1 MFLAGFGW
9 HQACRVPLAT
19 VILCPVSRL
28 GSFSRPAALFALGAS
43 LLLPARASAAEAE
56 PAAPASARASVP
68 VLLRDSS
75 RLAAWLASHS
85 PEIRVARA
93 RLAQSQA
100 DTRTSHLLLNPVL
113 DASLGNV
120 PVGQTNP
127 PGLGFN
133 ETAIY
138 TVGLSETIELG
149 KRGPRIAGAEL
160 RAKSSAL
167 QLVMAERDQ
176 QSVAR
181 FALGDTLHRGLRVAI
196 FEESLKDAEGAAD
209 LERTRY
215 EQKALSGTEY
225 DRLLLDLANL
235 RADFERERAEY
246 GAALA
251 DCAAALGADCELS
264 GAREDDL
271 SGAAPLDIAQASAPG
286 LERRPDLQALDA
298 ERQAAERDAAL
309 ARGRAIPD
317 LTLRVA
323 YTHDRFVASGDNRN
337 TLTFGVA
344 LPLPVFDRGQHDSS
358 RALSRAAELRDTRLV
373 LLRQARAD
381 LSGLLTRKAT
391 LEKVLAALEH
401 ESLPRSSSVLQST
414 QTAFD
419 HGGVSLTDLLLAR
432 RTHIALQLTLLD
444 ERFELFG
451 IRNELNRVL
460 ALGARNEEKKP

>member
-1 MFLAGFGW
+1 VSEVNLTVCIARRFGFSLRPTGLLA
-9 HQACRVPLAT
+9 L
-19 VILCPVSRL
+19 S
-28 GSFSRPAALFALGAS
+28 ALS
-43 LLLPARASAAEAE
+43 LLPARASAAEPEPEA
-56 PAAPASARASVP
+56 PAAARVSVP
-68 VLLRDSS
+68 ALLHESS

-85 PEIRVARA
+85 PEIHAARA
-93 RLAQSQA
+93 RLAQSRA

-120 PVGQTNP
+120 PVGETNP

-138 TVGLSETIELG
+138 TVGLSETVELG

-160 RAKSSAL
+160 REKSAAL
-167 QLVMAERDQ
+167 QLVSAERDQ
-176 QSVAR
+176 LSSAR
-181 FALGDTLHRGLRVAI
+181 FALANALYRGLRVTI
-196 FEESLKDAEGAAD
+196 FQESLKDAEHGAD
-209 LERTRY
+209 LERTRF

-251 DCAAALGADCELS
+251 DCAAALGAECELGGS
-264 GAREDDL
+264 REDDL
-271 SGAAPLDIAQASAPG
+271 SGAAPVDLTLASPSR
-286 LERRPDLQALDA
+286 LEHRPDLQALDA
-298 ERQAAERDAAL
+298 ERQAAERDASL

-317 LTLRVA
+317 VTLRVG

-358 RALSRAAELRDTRLV
+358 KALSRAAELRDTRLA
-373 LLRQARAD
+373 LLLQARAD
-381 LSGLLTRKAT
+381 LSGLLTRKST
-391 LEKVLAALEH
+391 LENVLSTLEH

-432 RTHIALQLTLLD
+432 RTHIALQLTMLD

-451 IRNELNRVL
+451 IRNELYRVV
-460 ALGARNEEKKP
+460 APGARDEEKKP

>member
-1 MFLAGFGW
+1 
-9 HQACRVPLAT
+9 VP
-19 VILCPVSRL
+19 V
-28 GSFSRPAALFALGAS
+28 
-43 LLLPARASAAEAE
+43 PARV
-56 PAAPASARASVP
+56 SVP
-68 VLLRDSS
+68 ALLRDSS
-75 RLAAWLASHS
+75 RLTAWLASHS
-85 PEIRVARA
+85 PEIQAARA
-93 RLAQSQA
+93 RLAQSRA
-100 DTRTSHLLLNPVL
+100 DTRTSHLVPNPVL

-138 TVGLSETIELG
+138 TVGLSETLELG
-149 KRGPRIAGAEL
+149 KRGPRIAGAEF
-160 RAKSSAL
+160 RAKSAAL
-167 QLVMAERDQ
+167 QLVAAERDQ
-176 QSVAR
+176 LSSAR
-181 FALGDTLHRGLRVAI
+181 FALGDALHRGLRVAI
-196 FEESLKDAEGAAD
+196 FEESLKDAEHAAD

-251 DCAAALGADCELS
+251 DCAAALGAVCELS
-264 GAREDDL
+264 GSQENDL
-271 SGAAPLDIAQASAPG
+271 IGAAPVDVAHASETRLDH
-286 LERRPDLQALDA
+286 RPDLQALDA
-298 ERQAAERDAAL
+298 ERQAAERDAEL
-309 ARGRAIPD
+309 ARARAIPD
-317 LTLRVA
+317 VTLRVG

-337 TLTFGVA
+337 TLMFGVA
-344 LPLPVFDRGQHDSS
+344 LPLPVFDRGQHDSAK
-358 RALSRAAELRDTRLV
+358 ALSRAEELRATRLSM
-373 LLRQARAD
+373 LLQARAD

-391 LEKVLAALEH
+391 LEKVLTAIEH

-432 RTHIALQLTLLD
+432 RTHIALQLTMLD

-451 IRNELNRVL
+451 IRNELDRVL
-460 ALGARNEEKKP
+460 ALGARDEEKKP

>member
-1 MFLAGFGW
+1 M
-9 HQACRVPLAT
+9 
-19 VILCPVSRL
+19 
-28 GSFSRPAALFALGAS
+28 
-43 LLLPARASAAEAE
+43 
-56 PAAPASARASVP
+56 
-68 VLLRDSS
+68 
-75 RLAAWLASHS
+75 
-85 PEIRVARA
+85 
-93 RLAQSQA
+93 AQSSA
-100 DTRTSHLLLNPVL
+100 DTRTSRLLPNPVL

-120 PVGQTNP
+120 PLSETNP

-133 ETAIY
+133 QTAIY

-160 RAKSSAL
+160 RQQSAAL
-167 QLVMAERDQ
+167 QVASAERDQ
-176 QSVAR
+176 LSYAR
-181 FALGDTLHRGLRVAI
+181 WALGHALHRGLRVAT
-196 FEESLKDAEGAAD
+196 FEESLKDAEHAAD

-246 GAALA
+246 AAALA
-251 DCAAALGADCELS
+251 DCAAALGAECELA

-271 SGAAPLDIAQASAPG
+271 SGAAQLDVTLSSASASR
-286 LERRPDLQALDA
+286 LEHRPDLQALEA
-298 ERQAAERDAAL
+298 ERKAAERDAEL

-317 LTLRVA
+317 VTLRVG

-344 LPLPVFDRGQHDSS
+344 LPLPVFDRGQHDSA
-358 RALSRAAELRDTRLV
+358 RALSRADELRDTRQA
-373 LLRQARAD
+373 LLRQSRAD
-381 LSGLLTRKAT
+381 LAGLLSRKGT
-391 LEKVLAALEH
+391 LEKVLAATVR

-414 QTAFD
+414 QISFD

-432 RTHIALQLTLLD
+432 RTHIALRLSLLD

-451 IRNELNRVL
+451 VRNELSRVL
-460 ALGARNEEKKP
+460 ALATRDEEKNP

>member
-1 MFLAGFGW
+1 MVLANVTLCTVRRFGSCW
-9 HQACRVPLAT
+9 
-19 VILCPVSRL
+19 
-28 GSFSRPAALFALGAS
+28 RPAALLGLS
-43 LLLPARASAAEAE
+43 TLLLAPARAAAAESAPE
-56 PAAPASARASVP
+56 AAPVARVSVAA
-68 VLLRDSS
+68 LLRESS

-85 PEIRVARA
+85 PEIHASRA
-93 RLAQSQA
+93 RLAQSRA
-100 DTRTSHLLLNPVL
+100 DVSTSHLLLNPVL
-113 DASLGNV
+113 DASLANV
-120 PVGQTNP
+120 PVSETTP
-127 PGLGFN
+127 AGLSFN

-160 RAKSSAL
+160 RQRSAAL
-167 QLVMAERDQ
+167 QLVAAERDQ
-176 QSVAR
+176 LSSSR
-181 FALGDTLHRGLRVAI
+181 FALGDALHRGLRVAI
-196 FEESLKDAEGAAD
+196 FEESLKDAEHAAE
-209 LERTRY
+209 LERTRF

-235 RADFERERAEY
+235 QADFERERAEY

-251 DCAAALGADCELS
+251 DCAAALGAECELN
-264 GAREDDL
+264 GANEADL
-271 SGAAPLDIAQASAPG
+271 SGAAPVDIAQASTLR

-298 ERQAAERDAAL
+298 ERQAAERDAEL

-317 LTLRVA
+317 VTLRVG

-344 LPLPVFDRGQHDSS
+344 LPLPVFDRGQHDSTKALN
-358 RALSRAAELRDTRLV
+358 RAVELRDTRTA
-373 LLRQARAD
+373 LLLQARAD

-391 LEKVLAALEH
+391 LEKVLATIEH
-401 ESLPRSSSVLQST
+401 ESLPRSSSVMQST

-451 IRNELNRVL
+451 IRNELDRVL
-460 ALGARNEEKKP
+460 ALGARDEEKKP

>member
-1 MFLAGFGW
+1 
-9 HQACRVPLAT
+9 VPA
-19 VILCPVSRL
+19 
-28 GSFSRPAALFALGAS
+28 
-43 LLLPARASAAEAE
+43 
-56 PAAPASARASVP
+56 
-68 VLLRDSS
+68 LLRDGS

-85 PEIRVARA
+85 PELHAARA
-93 RLAQSQA
+93 RLAQSSA
-100 DTRTSHLLLNPVL
+100 DTRASHLLLNPVL

-120 PVGQTNP
+120 PVGETNP
-127 PGLGFN
+127 PGLSFN

-138 TVGLSETIELG
+138 TVGLSETVELG

-160 RAKSSAL
+160 REKSAAL
-167 QLVMAERDQ
+167 QLVSAERDQ
-176 QSVAR
+176 LSSAR
-181 FALGDTLHRGLRVAI
+181 FALANALYRGLRVTI
-196 FEESLKDAEGAAD
+196 FQESLKDAEHGAE
-209 LERTRY
+209 LERTRF

-251 DCAAALGADCELS
+251 DCAAALGAECELGGS
-264 GAREDDL
+264 REDDL
-271 SGAAPLDIAQASAPG
+271 SGAAPVDLALASASR
-286 LERRPDLQALDA
+286 LEHRPDLQALDA
-298 ERQAAERDAAL
+298 ERQAAERDASL

-317 LTLRVA
+317 VTFRVG
-323 YTHDRFVASGDNRN
+323 YSHDRFVASGDNRN

-358 RALSRAAELRDTRLV
+358 KALNRAVELRDTRLA
-373 LLRQARAD
+373 LLLQARAG
-381 LSGLLTRKAT
+381 LAGLLTRKAT
-391 LEKVLAALEH
+391 LENVLSTLEH

-432 RTHIALQLTLLD
+432 RTQIALQLTMLD

-451 IRNELNRVL
+451 IRNELYRVV
-460 ALGARNEEKKP
+460 APGARDEEKKP

>member
-1 MFLAGFGW
+1 VIACNARRFFSGW
-9 HQACRVPLAT
+9 
-19 VILCPVSRL
+19 
-28 GSFSRPAALFALGAS
+28 RPAALLVLSTLVVA
-43 LLLPARASAAEAE
+43 PVRAAAAESAPE
-56 PAAPASARASVP
+56 APAGRVSVAA
-68 VLLRDSS
+68 LLRQSS
-75 RLAAWLASHS
+75 LLAAWLASHS
-85 PEIRVARA
+85 PEIHAARA
-93 RLAQSQA
+93 RVAQSRA
-100 DTRTSHLLLNPVL
+100 DARSSHLLQNPVL
-113 DASLGNV
+113 DATLANV
-120 PVGQTNP
+120 PISETNP

-133 ETAIY
+133 QTAIY

-160 RAKSSAL
+160 RQKSASL
-167 QLVMAERDQ
+167 QLVAAERDQ
-176 QSVAR
+176 LSSSR
-181 FALGDTLHRGLRVAI
+181 FALGNALHRGLRVAI
-196 FEESLKDAEGAAD
+196 FEESLKDAEGAAN

-251 DCAAALGADCELS
+251 DCAAALGAECELA
-264 GAREDDL
+264 GANEADL
-271 SGAAPLDIAQASAPG
+271 AGAAPVDIGQASTLR
-286 LERRPDLQALDA
+286 LEHRPDLQALDA
-298 ERQAAERDAAL
+298 DRQAAERDAAL
-309 ARGRAIPD
+309 ARARAIPD
-317 LTLRVA
+317 VTLRVG
-323 YTHDRFVASGDNRN
+323 YTHDRFVASGDIRN

-344 LPLPVFDRGQHDSS
+344 LPLPVFDRGQHDSTKALN
-358 RALSRAAELRDTRLV
+358 RAVELRDTRASM
-373 LLRQARAD
+373 LLQARAD

-391 LEKVLAALEH
+391 LEKVQAALER

-451 IRNELNRVL
+451 IRNELDRVL
-460 ALGARNEEKKP
+460 ALGARDEEKKP